1 VESKTIC
8 PDDSNSCY
16 EIRQEFDRD
25 DGLTRAVLRMNF
37 ARIVQKPQPKY
48 FTLENANSSSVLIV
62 AKMTSSFARDI
73 SQRCSERAVSIVANI
88 GSQTYF

>member
-16 EIRQEFDRD
+16 EIRQEIDRD

-37 ARIVQKPQPKY
+37 ACIAQKPQPKY
-48 FTLENANSSSVLIV
+48 FTLENANLSSVLIV
-62 AKMTSSFARDI
+62 GKMTSSFA
-73 SQRCSERAVSIVANI
+73 I
-88 GSQTYF
+88 GA